1 MYPDAPEAYSFPNQY
16 VFGSELLVAPIVTN
30 LASVKVWLP
39 SKSRYV
45 DLFMGTV
52 YDENREITLYR
63 RLEEYP
69 VLLSEGT
76 ILTLDADTAPGNGCL
91 NPEALEII
99 VVVGRNAQA
108 VILEGEED
116 DDDTQGDGGD
126 GAETAPQNRQQ
137 YQKTTVTFHQSEG
150 RLRSRRNKSTGHT
163 PLSLDDLDP
172 TRPESRRG
180 LHGHNKSYQGQP
192 LSNIRRPPSLAVACP
207 SMSVSSGSHHSLTID
222 LGPSPQ
228 LSVID
233 PLPRREFQIMDYQTE
248 FEMKDRIWD
257 LVAHREGSWNSTVAC
272 SGNNPCT
279 AVATGIRSFRNVLK
293 VSRMV
298 SLVK

>member
-1 MYPDAPEAYSFPNQY
+1 MHWMYPDAPEAYSFPNQY
-16 VFGSELLVAPIVTN
+16 IFGSELLVAPIVTPRDQRTN

-52 YDENREITLYR
+52 YDDNREITLYQR
-63 RLEEYP
+63 PEEYP

-108 VILEGEED
+108 VILEGEDD

-150 RLRSRRNKSTGHT
+150 RLRSRRNKSTGHI

-172 TRPESRRG
+172 TRPESRHGR
-180 LHGHNKSYQGQP
+180 HGHNKSYQGHRCQISADP
-192 LSNIRRPPSLAVACP
+192 RVWLLLARPCP
-207 SMSVSSGSHHSLTID
+207 YMIHAFTAMYNETYEQLYSTSWAAN
-222 LGPSPQ
+222 SP
-228 LSVID
+228 
-233 PLPRREFQIMDYQTE
+233 
-248 FEMKDRIWD
+248 
-257 LVAHREGSWNSTVAC
+257 
-272 SGNNPCT
+272 
-279 AVATGIRSFRNVLK
+279 IRSSEMMLASAHANNLTRLTPVDCITAY
-293 VSRMV
+293 STA
-298 SLVK
+298 